1 MDNILYKSALKNKK
15 NELINALNLL
25 AEDINK
31 KIVEKNNIIKAL
43 NVKIEEN
50 SPEKFIEKNKEL
62 DLLKQELNELL
73 QEIDKIISSITK

>member
-25 AEDINK
+25 AEDISK
-31 KIVEKNNIIKAL
+31 KIAEKNNIIKAL
-43 NVKIEEN
+43 NTEIEEN

-62 DLLKQELNELL
+62 DSLKKELNELL